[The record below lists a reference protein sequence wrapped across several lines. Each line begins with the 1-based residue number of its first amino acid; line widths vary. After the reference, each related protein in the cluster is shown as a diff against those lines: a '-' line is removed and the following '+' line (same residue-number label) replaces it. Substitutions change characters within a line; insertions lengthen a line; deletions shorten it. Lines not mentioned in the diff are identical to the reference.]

1 MYMRGEIGTLECGT
15 RGIYAYL
22 QTHDSGLFCRN
33 RNMHTFIMRGDL
45 RQRSSEVMRGPSAL
59 EPFDRRESH
68 VRATMSC
75 PIMMGTALEQL
86 RVLFP
91 LALRV

>member
-1 MYMRGEIGTLECGT
+1 MYMRGEKGTLECGT
-15 RGIYAYL
+15 REIYAYL

-59 EPFDRRESH
+59 KPFDRRESH
-68 VRATMSC
+68 VRATMSR
-75 PIMMGTALEQL
+75 PMVGTALEQL

>member
-1 MYMRGEIGTLECGT
+1 MRREKGILECGT
-15 RGIYAYL
+15 REIYAYS
-22 QTHDSGLFCRN
+22 QTHDSGLSCRN

-45 RQRSSEVMRGPSAL
+45 RHRSSEVMRGPSAMK
-59 EPFDRRESH
+59 PSDHRESH

-75 PIMMGTALEQL
+75 PMMGTALEQL